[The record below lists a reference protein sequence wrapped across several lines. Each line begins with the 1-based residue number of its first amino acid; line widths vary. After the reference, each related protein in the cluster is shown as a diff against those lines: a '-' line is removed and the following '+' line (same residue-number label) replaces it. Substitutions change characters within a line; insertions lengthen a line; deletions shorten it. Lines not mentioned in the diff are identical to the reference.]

1 MDQKIISRAIEHLP
15 VPTSV
20 IRRINRVI
28 SNPDVSGADVADAI
42 SLDPILCG
50 KVLRLANSAYVGL
63 PNRVSSLPHAVVLLG
78 IKRVHS
84 LVLTSEL
91 ITPLSKQDALPFSLD
106 RFRRHAVTVAYVAES
121 IARHLKRYDAMDEH
135 ELFSGALLH
144 DIGKLLAGI
153 VDKKKVRET
162 YETAR
167 KQNIP
172 FYRAEKEELSH
183 TVLGHAI
190 AEKWHL
196 PPELGA
202 SIRGHHTPACFPEL
216 HRTVSVVHIADVMTH
231 LLGYP
236 IYADEKTPNID
247 DGALQAIQ
255 LPFERLRVIG
265 EEILKKQERIAS
277 LLEILDG

>member
-15 VPTSV
+15 VPSSI

-28 SNPDVSGADVADAI
+28 SNPDASGGEVADAI
-42 SLDPILCG
+42 SLDPTLCG
-50 KVLRLANSAYVGL
+50 KVLRLANSAYIGL
-63 PNRVSSLPHAVVLLG
+63 PHRVSSLPHAVVLLG

-91 ITPLSKQDALPFSLD
+91 IAPFSKQDALPFSLD
-106 RFRRHAVTVAYVAES
+106 RFRRHAVTVAHVAES

-144 DIGKLLAGI
+144 DIGKLLTGA
-153 VDKKKVRET
+153 VDKSGMRET
-162 YETAR
+162 YER
-167 KQNIP
+167 SKKMNIP
-172 FYRAEKEELSH
+172 FYRAEKDEMAH
-183 TVLGHAI
+183 TTLGQAI
-190 AEKWHL
+190 ADKWHL
-196 PPELGA
+196 PPELCA
-202 SIRGHHTPACFPEL
+202 CIRGHHCPACFPEL

-231 LLGYP
+231 ILGYP
-236 IYADEKTPNID
+236 LYEDEKTPNID
-247 DGALQAIQ
+247 DAALRAIQ

-265 EEILKKQERIAS
+265 EEILKKQDHIAS